1 METGDR
7 LTWTQRRE
15 LEREL
20 WLDDHLRALADVLP
34 EDLDDPDALRAIE
47 SRARGLAEVVAPEPG
62 SKTIAH
68 ATLGTL
74 NLLHLS
80 LAPADEPD
88 LRMILLL
95 PADAATRERL
105 GAIEG

>member
-20 WLDDHLRALADVLP
+20 WLDGHLRALADVVP

-47 SRARGLAEVVAPEPG
+47 DRARALADTVAKLRQMRGDDVAVERELLAFRG
-62 SKTIAH
+62 ELEQ
-68 ATLGTL
+68 LG
-74 NLLHLS
+74 
-80 LAPADEPD
+80 
-88 LRMILLL
+88 
-95 PADAATRERL
+95 
-105 GAIEG
+105 